1 MTCGVPALEHSV
13 LLPYHAYRALELL
26 LYLCRVF
33 ESEIFVLRT
42 LWLLLLLE
50 DVIVLPL
57 NYRWLWSSPPLRV
70 RYSHQ
75 SRAYKETSS

>member
-1 MTCGVPALEHSV
+1 MTRGVPALKHSV
-13 LLPYHAYRALELL
+13 LLPDHAYRALELL

-33 ESEIFVLRT
+33 ESDIFVLRT

-57 NYRWLWSSPPLRV
+57 KYRWLCWLLWSNPPLRV
-70 RYSHQ
+70 S
-75 SRAYKETSS
+75 KENSCKSS